1 MTKAGLLFLGVAL
14 FTTHITVAQDSLPK
28 VPRIAV
34 FAPLYLDSAF
44 DASGSYRFGKTMSRS
59 ISPGLDFYQGM
70 TFALDSLDEE
80 GIHLDVQIYD
90 TKSKTSIYKL
100 ADSGALDSVDL
111 MIGAVSGS
119 DYLDLATVAREKQV
133 PFVSA
138 TYPNDGGISGN
149 PYVVIINSKL
159 NTHLQALYNYVLRSH
174 GTNNIVMFRRQNAA
188 DNRVAEVFKSL
199 NTSSSGTL
207 LNIRTVTLNATFT
220 AADLTAS
227 LSKDREN
234 VIICGS
240 LDDSFSKKL
249 ITTVAS
255 LPATYKNTLVGM
267 PTWEGFRE
275 LEATELKAV
284 PVIYSSTFVNA
295 AQTNTWYTSFSQQYA
310 KSTYSYPSEAAFR
323 GYEIMYLFAHL
334 LDQYQDQP
342 LQENLSDKNFRVFTD
357 FDFKPVHWSSKSTT
371 PDYYENKC
379 IYILMRLNGI
389 VEKVN

>member
-1 MTKAGLLFLGVAL
+1 MTKAGLLFLWVVL
-14 FTTHITVAQDSLPK
+14 FTTNIVVAQDSLSK

-44 DASGSYRFGKTMSRS
+44 DASGSYRLGKMIPRS
-59 ISPGLDFYQGM
+59 VSPGLDFYQGI

-80 GIHLDVQIYD
+80 GIHLDIRIYD
-90 TKSKTSIYKL
+90 TKSKTSVYRL
-100 ADSGALDSVDL
+100 SDSGALDSVDL
-111 MIGAVSGS
+111 MVGAVSGS
-119 DYLDLATVAREKQV
+119 DYLDLATVAREKQI

-138 TYPNDGGISGN
+138 TYPNDGGVSNN
-149 PYVVIINSKL
+149 PYVIIVNSKL
-159 NTHLQALYNYVLRSH
+159 NTHLQALYNYVLRNH
-174 GTNNIVMFRRQNAA
+174 GTNNIVVFRRQNAA
-188 DNRVAEVFKSL
+188 DDRVTGVFKSL

-207 LNIRTVTLNATFT
+207 LNMNTVILNAAFT

-227 LSKDREN
+227 LSKDRDN

-240 LDDSFSKKL
+240 LDDYFSKKL
-249 ITTVAS
+249 ITTVAA
-255 LPATYKNTLVGM
+255 LAATYKNTLVGM

-275 LEATELKAV
+275 LEATELKTV
-284 PVIYSSTFVNA
+284 PIIYSSTFFNP
-295 AQTNTWYTSFSQQYA
+295 AQANTWNTSFSQRYA
-310 KSTYSYPSEAAFR
+310 KSSYAYPSETAFR
-323 GYEIMYLFAHL
+323 GYEIMYLFGHL

-371 PDYYENKC
+371 PDYYENKR
-379 IYILMRLNGI
+379 IYILRRLNGI